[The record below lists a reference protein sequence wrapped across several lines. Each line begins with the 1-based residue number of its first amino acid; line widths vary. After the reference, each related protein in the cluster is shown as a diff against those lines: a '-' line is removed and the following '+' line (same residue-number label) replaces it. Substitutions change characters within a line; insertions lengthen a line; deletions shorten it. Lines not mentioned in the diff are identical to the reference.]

1 MAAIQDLVL
10 TFCPTMRCV
19 RQRKQEQDDMC
30 LECTAILAV
39 PLSLQQDDKKL
50 KLRQTLCM
58 MQGSC
63 FPGMLRILSG
73 PLEVLSEANL

>member
-1 MAAIQDLVL
+1 
-10 TFCPTMRCV
+10 
-19 RQRKQEQDDMC
+19 MC

-63 FPGMLRILSG
+63 FPGTLIILLG
-73 PLEVLSEANL
+73 PLEVLGEANL